1 MKKTAKTLT
10 AASLVL
16 AAFALASCDS
26 KLCYCY
32 EYTSQSVREQEAYTN
47 TDTPCASL
55 SRGESRICVERAE
68 RMDPGDLAFK

>member
-1 MKKTAKTLT
+1 MKKTAKMLT

-32 EYTSQSVREQEAYTN
+32 EATSSGVYEQEAYTN
-47 TDTPCASL
+47 TDTPCGAL
-55 SRGESRICVERAE
+55 TNSRRTCVESNE
-68 RMDPGDLAFK
+68 RMDPGSIAYK